1 VNAWLESARRPL
13 LCEGLFRFR
22 KRWQMT
28 IDGALRIMSE
38 TNSAVD
44 VAAPHRYTAAMAA
57 DIEARWQD
65 FWDAHGTY
73 EAPNPTGDLAGDAEL
88 AARPKKFIMDMF
100 PYPSGAGLHVGH
112 PLGYIATDVFARH
125 QRMTGHN
132 VLHTLGFDAFG
143 LPAEQYAVQTGTH
156 PRASTEANMVNMK
169 SQLRRLGL
177 GHDKRRSFATI
188 EAEYYKWTQWIF
200 LQIFNSWY
208 DTEADRA
215 RPIADLVAQFENG
228 ERPTPDGRDWSA
240 LSAAERADVLG
251 EYRLAYA
258 SDAPVNWS
266 PGLGTVL
273 ANEEV
278 TADGRSERGN
288 FPVFK
293 AKLRQWNM
301 RITAYADRLLNDLD
315 GLDWP
320 EAIKL
325 QQRNWIGRS
334 EGARVDFPVDGA
346 GDITVFTTRQDTLFG
361 ATYMVLAP
369 EHELVERIIPAAWP
383 EGTHPVWTGGH
394 ASPAEAVTAYR
405 KQAAAKSDV
414 ERQAEAK
421 DKTGVFTGAYAT
433 NPVSGEKVPVFIA
446 DYVLMG
452 YGTGAIMAVPAHDAR
467 DFAFARAFELP
478 MRCVVEPSDDRGTD
492 TSTWDDA
499 FASYDAKLVN
509 SANDEIS
516 LDGLGVVD
524 AKAKITEWLKA
535 KGLGEGTVNFRLRD
549 WLFSR
554 QRYWGE
560 PFPIVYD
567 EDGIAHPLPESML
580 PLELPE
586 VDDYSPR
593 TFDPED
599 ADTQPETPLSRN
611 ADWVNVT
618 LDLGDGNGPKKYR
631 RETNTMPN
639 WAGSCWYELR
649 YLDPN
654 NDRKLVDPAIEQYWM
669 GPREGQPTGGVDL
682 YVGGA
687 EHAVLH
693 LLYARFW
700 SKVLHDLG
708 HISSAEPFHKLYN
721 QGMIQAFVYRDSRGI
736 AVPAAEV
743 EERDGT
749 FYHQGE
755 KVSRVLGKMGK
766 SLKNAVTP
774 DEICAE
780 YGADTLRLYEM
791 AMGPLDV
798 SRPWDT
804 RAVVGQYRLLQ
815 RLWRN
820 IVDEETGE
828 VTVVDTE
835 PGEDTLRA
843 LHKAIDGVG
852 QDMAGMRFNTA
863 IAKVTELNNHLTKV
877 GGPLSRSVA
886 ERLVLLVAPLA
897 PHIAEELW
905 RRLGHTE
912 SVVHQDF
919 PVADPAYVV
928 DETVTCV
935 VQVKGKVKARLE
947 ISPSISDGDLE
958 ALALADPAVIA
969 ALDGAGIRKVI
980 VRAPKL
986 VNIVPA

>member
-1 VNAWLESARRPL
+1 
-13 LCEGLFRFR
+13 
-22 KRWQMT
+22 
-28 IDGALRIMSE
+28 MSE
-38 TNSAVD
+38 TNSAAET
-44 VAAPHRYTAAMAA
+44 AAPHRYTAAMAA

-65 FWDAHGTY
+65 FWDAEGTY
-73 EAPNPTGDLAGDAEL
+73 EAPNPTGDLAGSPEL
-88 AARPKKFIMDMF
+88 AAKPKKFIMDMF

-156 PRASTEANMVNMK
+156 PRVSTEANIENMTA
-169 SQLRRLGL
+169 QLRRLGL

-188 EAEYYKWTQWIF
+188 ESEYYKWTQWIF

-215 RPIADLVAQFENG
+215 RPIAELVAQFESG
-228 ERPTPDGRDWSA
+228 SRPTPDGRDWSA
-240 LSAAERADVLG
+240 LSAVERADVLG

-369 EHELVERIIPAAWP
+369 EHELVERIVPAAWP

-394 ASPAEAVTAYR
+394 ATPAEAVAAYR
-405 KQAAAKSDV
+405 KLAAAKSDV

-492 TSTWDDA
+492 PSTWDDA
-499 FASYDAKLVN
+499 FDSYEAKLVN
-509 SANDEIS
+509 SANDEIA
-516 LDGLGVVD
+516 LNGLGVVD
-524 AKAKITEWLKA
+524 AKARITEWLKA
-535 KGLGEGTVNFRLRD
+535 HGVGEGTVNFRLRD

-567 EDGIAHPLPESML
+567 EDGVAHALPESML

-649 YLDPN
+649 YLDPR
-654 NDRKLVDPAIEQYWM
+654 NDQKLVDPAIEQYWM

-682 YVGGA
+682 YIGGQ

-743 EERDGT
+743 EERDGN

-820 IVDEETGE
+820 VVDEETGE

-835 PGEDTLRA
+835 PGEETLRA

-863 IAKVTELNNHLTKV
+863 IAKVTELNNHLTKA

-886 ERLVLLVAPLA
+886 ESLVLLVAPLA

-947 ISPSISDGDLE
+947 ISPSIADEELE
-958 ALALADPAVIA
+958 ALALADPAVVA

>member
-1 VNAWLESARRPL
+1 
-13 LCEGLFRFR
+13 
-22 KRWQMT
+22 
-28 IDGALRIMSE
+28 MSE
-38 TNSAVD
+38 TNSAAASE

-65 FWDAHGTY
+65 FWDADGTY
-73 EAPNPTGDLAGDAEL
+73 EAPNPSGDLAGDTEADRAL
-88 AARPKKFIMDMF
+88 AAKPKKFVMDMF

-112 PLGYIATDVFARH
+112 PLGYIATDVFARF
-125 QRMTGHN
+125 QRMNGHN

-188 EAEYYKWTQWIF
+188 DPEYYKWTQWIF
-200 LQIFNSWY
+200 VQIFNSWY
-208 DTEADRA
+208 DDEAKKA
-215 RPIADLVAQFENG
+215 RPIDQLIAQFESG
-228 ERPTPDGRDWSA
+228 ERAVQNSTRAWHE
-240 LSAAERADVLG
+240 LNAAERADVLS

-258 SDAPVNWS
+258 SEAPVNWC

-288 FPVFK
+288 YPVFK

-301 RITAYADRLLNDLD
+301 RITAYADRLLDDLD
-315 GLDWP
+315 ALDWP

-334 EGARVDFPVDGA
+334 EGARVDFPVGEDA
-346 GDITVFTTRQDTLFG
+346 ITVFTTRQDTLFG

-369 EHELVERIIPAAWP
+369 EHDLVDRIVPAAWP
-383 EGTHPVWTGGH
+383 EGTHDVWTGGH
-394 ASPAEAVTAYR
+394 ATPAEAVAAYR
-405 KQAAAKSDV
+405 KQAASKSDV

-433 NPVSGEKVPVFIA
+433 NPVSGEQVPVFIA

-452 YGTGAIMAVPAHDAR
+452 YGTGAIMAVPAHDTR

-492 TSTWDDA
+492 TTTWDDA
-499 FASYDAKLVN
+499 FASYDARLVN
-509 SANDEIS
+509 SASERIS
-516 LDGLGVVD
+516 VDGLGVTD
-524 AKAKITEWLKA
+524 AKARMTEWLERT
-535 KGLGEGTVNFRLRD
+535 GIGRGTVNFRLRD

-567 EDGIAHPLPESML
+567 EDGVAHSLPESML

-593 TFDPED
+593 TFDPDD

-611 ADWVNVT
+611 GDWVHVT
-618 LDLGDGNGPKKYR
+618 LDLGDGPKKYR

-649 YLDPN
+649 YLDPHN
-654 NDRKLVDPAIEQYWM
+654 SEKLVDPAIEQYWM

-700 SKVLHDLG
+700 SKVLFDLG
-708 HISSAEPFHKLYN
+708 HVSSAEPFHKLYN
-721 QGMIQAFVYRDSRGI
+721 QGMIQAYVYRDSRGI

-743 EERDGT
+743 EERDGA
-749 FYHQGE
+749 YYYEGE
-755 KVSRVLGKMGK
+755 KVSRLLGKMGK

-804 RAVVGQYRLLQ
+804 RAVVGQFRLLQ

-820 IVDEETGE
+820 IVDEASGE

-835 PGEDTLRA
+835 DSAVDGTTLRA
-843 LHKAIDGVG
+843 LHKAIDGVR
-852 QDMAGMRFNTA
+852 QDLEGMRFNTA

-905 RRLGHTE
+905 RKLGRTD

-928 DETVTCV
+928 DESVTCV
-935 VQVKGKVKARLE
+935 VQIKGKVKARLE
-947 ISPSISDGDLE
+947 VSPSISDEELE
-958 ALALADPAVIA
+958 KVALADERVVA

>member
-1 VNAWLESARRPL
+1 
-13 LCEGLFRFR
+13 
-22 KRWQMT
+22 
-28 IDGALRIMSE
+28 MSE
-38 TNSAVD
+38 TNNAAE

-65 FWDAHGTY
+65 FWDAEGTY
-73 EAPNPTGDLAGDAEL
+73 EAPNPTGELAGDPAL

-112 PLGYIATDVFARH
+112 PLGYIATDVYARH

-156 PRASTEANMVNMK
+156 PRTSTEANMRNMK

-177 GHDKRRSFATI
+177 GHDRRRSFATI
-188 EAEYYKWTQWIF
+188 DAEYYKWTQWIF

-208 DTEADRA
+208 DAEAGRA
-215 RPIADLVAQFENG
+215 RPIDELVPQFESG
-228 ERPTPDGRDWSA
+228 ERATPDGRPWDA
-240 LSAAERADVLG
+240 LSAVERAEVLG
-251 EYRLAYA
+251 HYRLAYA

-301 RITAYADRLLNDLD
+301 RITAYADRLLDDLD

-499 FASYDAKLVN
+499 FGSYEAKLVN
-509 SANDEIS
+509 SANDEVS
-516 LDGLGVVD
+516 LNGLGVVD
-524 AKAKITEWLKA
+524 AKARITEWLEA
-535 KGLGEGTVNFRLRD
+535 HGVGEGTVNFRLRD

-567 EDGIAHPLPESML
+567 EDGVAHALPESML

-586 VDDYSPR
+586 VEDYSPR

-611 ADWVNVT
+611 ADWVHVT
-618 LDLGDGNGPKKYR
+618 LDLGDGPKKYR

-649 YLDPN
+649 YLDPT
-654 NDRKLVDPAIEQYWM
+654 NDRRLVDPEVEQYWM
-669 GPREGQPTGGVDL
+669 GPREGQPSGGVDL
-682 YVGGA
+682 YIGGA

-708 HISSAEPFHKLYN
+708 HISSSEPFHKLYN

-743 EERDGT
+743 EERDGAY
-749 FYHQGE
+749 YHQGE

-774 DEICAE
+774 DEICGE

-804 RAVVGQYRLLQ
+804 RAVVGQFRLLQ

-828 VTVVDTE
+828 VTVVSTE
-835 PGEDTLRA
+835 PDEDTLRA

-863 IAKVTELNNHLTKV
+863 IAKVTELNNHLTKA

-897 PHIAEELW
+897 PHVAEELW

-935 VQVKGKVKARLE
+935 VQVKGKVRARLE
-947 ISPSISDGDLE
+947 ISPSISDEELE
-958 ALALADPAVIA
+958 ALALADENVVA
-969 ALDGAGIRKVI
+969 ALGGAGIRKVI

>member
-1 VNAWLESARRPL
+1 
-13 LCEGLFRFR
+13 
-22 KRWQMT
+22 
-28 IDGALRIMSE
+28 MSE
-38 TNSAVD
+38 TNSAAET
-44 VAAPHRYTAAMAA
+44 AAPHRYTAAMAA

-65 FWDAHGTY
+65 FWDAEGTY
-73 EAPNPTGDLAGDAEL
+73 EAPNPTGDLAGDPEL

-112 PLGYIATDVFARH
+112 PLGYIATDVYARH

-156 PRASTEANMVNMK
+156 PRVSTEANMENMK
-169 SQLRRLGL
+169 VQLRRLGL
-177 GHDKRRSFATI
+177 GHDNRRSFATI
-188 EAEYYKWTQWIF
+188 DSEYYKWTQWIF

-208 DTEADRA
+208 DAEADRA
-215 RPIADLVAQFENG
+215 RPIAELVEQFENG
-228 ERPTPDGRDWSA
+228 TRATPDGREWGA
-240 LSAAERADVLG
+240 LSAAERADLLS

-334 EGARVDFPVDGA
+334 EGARVEFPVDTA
-346 GDITVFTTRQDTLFG
+346 GGITVFTTRQDTLFG

-369 EHELVERIIPAAWP
+369 EHDMVERIIPAAWP

-478 MRCVVEPSDDRGTD
+478 MRCVVQPSDDRGTD
-492 TSTWDDA
+492 PATWDDA
-499 FASYDAKLVN
+499 FSSYDAKLVN

-516 LDGLGVVD
+516 LDGLGVVE
-524 AKAKITEWLKA
+524 AKARITEWLKEH
-535 KGLGEGTVNFRLRD
+535 GVGEGTVNFRLRD

-586 VDDYSPR
+586 VEDYSPR

-599 ADTQPETPLSRN
+599 ATAQPETPLSRN

-618 LDLGDGNGPKKYR
+618 LDLGDGAGPRKYR

-654 NDRKLVDPAIEQYWM
+654 NDRQLVDPSIEQYWM
-669 GPREGQPTGGVDL
+669 GPREGRPTGGVDL

-743 EERDGT
+743 EERDGA
-749 FYHQGE
+749 FYHAGE

-820 IVDEETGE
+820 VVDEATGE
-828 VTVVDTE
+828 VTVVDAE
-835 PGEDTLRA
+835 PDEDTLRA

-863 IAKVTELNNHLTKV
+863 IAKVTELNNHLTKA

-886 ERLVLLVAPLA
+886 ERLVLLIAPLA

-905 RRLGHTE
+905 RRLGHAD

-935 VQVKGKVKARLE
+935 VQIKGKVRARLE
-947 ISPSISDGDLE
+947 ISPAITDEELE
-958 ALALADPAVIA
+958 ALALADEAVVA
-969 ALDGAGIRKVI
+969 ALGGAGIRKVI